1 MTGLELALTAL
12 LLAAL
17 IALTV
22 IDARTYQLPDLI
34 TLPLIAAGLGAA
46 WLLREVVWIHVL
58 GAAIGYLAL
67 VAIEKAYERARGRE
81 GLGRGDA
88 KLFAAGGAWCG
99 ALALPLI
106 LLAASISA
114 LMFAGGLYLT
124 GRKISAETAVAFGPF
139 LSFGIGLVF
148 ILDRLELMGPFG
160 L

>member
-1 MTGLELALTAL
+1 MTGLELALVAV

-22 IDARTYQLPDLI
+22 IDARTYQLPDVI
-34 TLPLIAAGLGAA
+34 TLPLIVAGIGAA
-46 WLLREVVWIHVL
+46 WLQGEVLWLHLL
-58 GAAIGYLAL
+58 GAGIGYLTL

-99 ALALPLI
+99 ALGLPLI
-106 LLAASISA
+106 LLAGSISA
-114 LMFAGGLYLT
+114 LFFAAGMHLT

-139 LSFGIGLVF
+139 LSFGIALVY
-148 ILDRLELMGPFG
+148 ILDRLDLMGPFG